1 MNYPEF
7 IFSQLLC
14 VYDDEFKNLP
24 YDDQYAQV
32 PILYK
37 DFESSDYNNAVKYSN
52 ETARMCNYLS
62 ADQHKKVLLG
72 DEIIESLQQFDDID
86 PEVWKYVSKKMGFTY
101 KEKADVP
108 SINLI
113 KTKTII

>member
-14 VYDDEFKNLP
+14 VYDDAFRNLP
-24 YDDQYAQV
+24 YDEQYEQV

-37 DFESSDYNNAVKYSN
+37 DFESSAYNNAVKYSN

-62 ADQHKKVLLG
+62 ADQHKKVQLG
-72 DEIIESLQQFDDID
+72 DEIVESLKQFDDID
-86 PEVWKYVSKKMGFTY
+86 PEVWKYVSKKLGFTNQ
-101 KEKADVP
+101 ERVEVP
-108 SINLI
+108 SINLT

>member
-14 VYDDEFKNLP
+14 VYDDAFRNLP
-24 YDDQYAQV
+24 YDEQYSNAMRLHQ
-32 PILYK
+32 
-37 DFESSDYNNAVKYSN
+37 DFMNSTYRLASKSDYDC
-52 ETARMCNYLS
+52 MCDYLS
-62 ADQHKKVLLG
+62 ADQHKKVLVG
-72 DEIIESLQQFDDID
+72 DEIIESLKQFDDID